1 MREYV
6 AKVTR
11 KGQLTLPAAV
21 RRELGLGPG
30 DQVTIVV
37 NNKHA
42 EVRRLEHNVMSVFGM
57 FPASPGLVT
66 GDFDDLI
73 DEAMSDHADAVVQRM
88 RKGLE

>member
-6 AKVTR
+6 AKITS
-11 KGQLTLPAAV
+11 KGQLTLPIAV
-21 RRELGLGPG
+21 RRELGIDPG

-37 NNKHA
+37 NNEHA

-57 FPASPGLVT
+57 FPAPPGLVT

-73 DEAMSDHADAVVQRM
+73 EEAMSDHADAVVRRM
-88 RKGLE
+88 HKGLE